1 MSIRS
6 LSLLAALVVGG
17 GAGRALAADGKVVS
31 PSACHPAGTTI
42 TGLTYGAGHVTNS
55 STGNIDIV
63 CPIVRDTVS
72 NGNGLA
78 DVEVAVTDSTG
89 TLSCDLIAVDRAGN
103 LLKIVPKATPGTGP
117 QLIDFGA
124 ALNTSAN
131 KGHFAV
137 ICHTPAGG
145 RIHSVYYEEG
155 AESGA
160 DGKVV
165 GPSPCRPAGSGTTGL
180 TFGAGHVTNTSGATL
195 SVVCPIVRD
204 NASNATGL
212 ADLEVAVT
220 DATGTLACDAIAAD
234 RAGNLLKVTTKTTP
248 GTGAQVI
255 DFGTALNVSA
265 DRGHYSI
272 ICRLP
277 ANARIHSIFYG
288 E

>member
-1 MSIRS
+1 MSTRLAS
-6 LSLLAALVVGG
+6 LSLLAAL
-17 GAGRALAADGKVVS
+17 AAARPALAADGKIVS
-31 PSACHPAGTTI
+31 PSACHPAGSAV

-55 STGNIDIV
+55 SSGNIDIV

-72 NGNGLA
+72 NGNGLS
-78 DVEVAVTDSTG
+78 DVEVAVTDPTG
-89 TLSCDLIAVDRAGN
+89 TMSCEALAVDRAGN
-103 LLKIVPKATPGTGP
+103 ILKSAPKTTPGTGP
-117 QLIDFGA
+117 QIIDFA
-124 ALNTSAN
+124 ATLNVSAN
-131 KGHFAV
+131 KGHYAV
-137 ICHTPAGG
+137 ICHTPAGA

-160 DGKVV
+160 DGKVI
-165 GPSPCRPAGSGTTGL
+165 GPSACRLAGSGTTGL
-180 TFGAGHVTNTSGATL
+180 TYGAGHVTNTTTATV
-195 SVVCPIVRD
+195 SVVCPFVRD

-220 DATGTLACDAIAAD
+220 DPTGTLACDAISVD
-234 RAGNLLKVTTKTTP
+234 RAGNFVKIMTKATP

-255 DFGTALNVSA
+255 DFGTIINASA

-277 ANARIHSIFYG
+277 ANARIHSLFYA